1 MESAGEKAEVPVQST
16 TAPVEAEKPAESKEP
31 VPQAAEDPNAGIK
44 VSRVYDKWEYIFKYV
59 FPRNYVFYLK
69 R

>member
-44 VSRVYDKWEYIFKYV
+44 VSRLYDKWEYIFKYA
-59 FPRNYVFYLK
+59 FLGTMYSI
-69 R
+69 

>member
-31 VPQAAEDPNAGIK
+31 VPQATEDPNAGIK
-44 VSRVYDKWEYIFKYV
+44 VSIVYVELEYIFKQIFASNAV
-59 FPRNYVFYLK
+59 F
-69 R
+69 

>member
-16 TAPVEAEKPAESKEP
+16 TAPTEAEKPEESKEP

-44 VSRVYDKWEYIFKYV
+44 VSILYDRLEYLYSNINV
-59 FPRNYVFYLK
+59 FFLLK
-69 R
+69 T